1 MGMSSWILDNEEKF
15 DDKVIDIVSE
25 SESLEE
31 AVGNALKIA
40 KIEVPH
46 LSVEDVTDHV
56 QEFFNEF
63 WSHYL

>member
-1 MGMSSWILDNEEKF
+1 MGMSSYILDNEEKF
-15 DDKVIDIVSE
+15 DDKVIEIVSE

-46 LSVEDVTDHV
+46 ISVEDVTDHV

-63 WSHYL
+63 WSKYV